1 MSTVTHKVKM
11 NVPFVD
17 LQGQYQ
23 LLRQEVLAAVDN
35 VFSQSSFILGDDVAQ
50 FEKEFAAFCGARE
63 SVGVAT
69 GCDALLWALKA
80 CGIGEGD
87 EVITA
92 ANSYIATALAITASG
107 ARPVLVDCLADSYC
121 LDPAAVRPAITPRT
135 KALIPVHLY
144 GQAADM
150 DALLS
155 LAREFGLDVIEDAA
169 QAHGATFRGK
179 ACGTFGRAGCFS
191 FYPGKNLGAYGD
203 GGAVTTDD
211 PKIAQHLRMLR
222 NYGQSKKYY
231 HDITG
236 WNSRLDTVQAAILRI
251 KLRHLAAWNDA
262 RRRHAVAY
270 GEQLKSTPLILPK
283 EMPGNRH
290 IYHLYVVHVHGRK
303 RFMEYLS
310 GQGIGCGIHYPVPIH
325 LQAAYRDLGYSSGSM
340 PITERLAPTLVSL
353 PMFPEMTTGQL
364 DYTCERIRAY
374 FGNC

>member
-1 MSTVTHKVKM
+1 M

-17 LQGQYQ
+17 LQGQYR
-23 LLRQEVLAAVDN
+23 LLRQEVLAAVDQ
-35 VFSQSSFILGDDVAQ
+35 VFSQSSFILGDDVVQ
-50 FEKEFAAFCGARE
+50 FEKEFAAFCGATE

-80 CGIGEGD
+80 CGVGAGD

-107 ARPVLVDCLADSYC
+107 AQPVLVDCLADSYC
-121 LDPAAVRPAITPRT
+121 MDPAAVRQAITLRT

-150 DALLS
+150 EALM
-155 LAREFGLDVIEDAA
+155 AIAGEFGLEIIEDAA